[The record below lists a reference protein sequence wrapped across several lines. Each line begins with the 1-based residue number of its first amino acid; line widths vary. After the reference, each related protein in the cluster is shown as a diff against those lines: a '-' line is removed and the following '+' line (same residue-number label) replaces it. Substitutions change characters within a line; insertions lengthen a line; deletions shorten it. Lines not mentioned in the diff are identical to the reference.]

1 MSYERK
7 IAHLEETHAML
18 ERELAKAE
26 MNRWS
31 TYLINEIKKKKLH
44 AKDLIMELKKLD
56 SHGKEF
62 Q

>member
-26 MNRWS
+26 ANSWAS
-31 TYLINEIKKKKLH
+31 LLINDIKKKKLH
-44 AKDLIMELKKLD
+44 TKDLIIELKKLD